1 MDNKE
6 NVEVQNPL
14 GTTKI
19 GTLIVQYAVPSIIS
33 LVVSSLYNMVDQVF
47 IGQGVGYLGNAATNV
62 IMPLM
67 VTMISLGLLVGNGAA
82 SYMSLQLGKG
92 ENESAARGVGNM
104 VVLSVGVGIVAAIVC
119 EIFLRPICILFGG
132 TDEVLEYAIDYGRI
146 IVIGFPVSIIGG
158 SFGNVIRAD
167 GRPKQ
172 SMIGMLIGCFTNIIL
187 DPIFIF
193 VFHWGV
199 KGAAFATIIGQAL
212 NAIYYIFCMFHFK
225 TIRLTRNDFKLR
237 KNTVT
242 RVLALG
248 AASFITQ
255 FAAVPVMAV
264 ENNLLVK
271 YGDLSIY
278 GGDITLAAFGITSK
292 VSQLIMSVALGI
304 ATGVQPIIGYNY
316 GSKQY
321 DRVKKTLKIGLISCV
336 IVMIVAWIIFEFFP
350 EPLILLFGENNDL
363 YMEFAKKCFRIFLL
377 CCILIPFSLVIPNFF
392 QSIGRPVLSTVLALI
407 RQIVILIPAMLILT
421 PILGVEG
428 VLWAGPIS
436 DTLAAIICV
445 IVLKVYWNRIFEIK
459 KGDKNG

>member
-1 MDNKE
+1 MDDKE
-6 NVEVQNPL
+6 KEIQNPL
-14 GTTKI
+14 GTVPVGKLTI
-19 GTLIVQYAVPSIIS
+19 QYAVPSIIS
-33 LVVSSLYNMVDQVF
+33 LVVNSLYNMVDQVF
-47 IGQGVGYLGNAATNV
+47 IGQGVGYVGNAATNI

-67 VTMISLGLLVGNGAA
+67 VTMISVGILLGNGAA

-104 VVLSVGVGIVAAIVC
+104 VILSVGAGIAALILF
-119 EIFLRPICILFGG
+119 EIFLRPLCILFGG
-132 TDEVLEYAIDYGRI
+132 TDEVLEYALDYGRI
-146 IVIGFPVSIIGG
+146 IVLGFPISVIGG

-167 GRPKQ
+167 GRPNQ
-172 SMIGMLIGCFTNIIL
+172 NTIGMLIGCITNIIL

-199 KGAAFATIIGQAL
+199 EGAAFATIIGQTL
-212 NAIYYIFCMFHFK
+212 NGVYYIFCMFHFK
-225 TIRLTRNDFKLR
+225 TIKLTRKDFKLR

-242 RVLALG
+242 RILSLG
-248 AASFITQ
+248 MASFVTQ
-255 FAAVPVMAV
+255 FAMVPVLAV

-321 DRVKKTLKIGLISCV
+321 DRVKKTLKIDLVSC
-336 IVMIVAWIIFEFFP
+336 IVVCAIAWIIFEFFP

-377 CCILIPFSLVIPNFF
+377 CCFLIPFSLVIPNFF
-392 QSIGRPVLSTVLALI
+392 QSVGKPVQSTLLALI
-407 RQIVILIPAMLILT
+407 RQIIILIPAMLILT

-436 DTLAAIICV
+436 DTLAAILCG
-445 IVLKVYWNRIFEIK
+445 IVLKVYWNKIFETK
-459 KGDKNG
+459 KEDKNG